1 MYFNVHN
8 EYNMCA
14 ISYHDKFIISLD
26 IKDTEKS
33 RERQKYGMYDV
44 CILINWVYIF
54 IWIYPFLCWKMK

>member
-26 IKDTEKS
+26 IKDKEREK
-33 RERQKYGMYDV
+33 ERKRKAKIWHVCLDDV
-44 CILINWVYIF
+44 CILIN
-54 IWIYPFLCWKMK
+54 

>member
-26 IKDTEKS
+26 IKDTENE
-33 RERQKYGMYDV
+33 RERKAKIWHICSDDV
-44 CILINWVYIF
+44 CILIN
-54 IWIYPFLCWKMK
+54 